1 MSSNATNNL
10 VVGPHIKSTTPIQAP
25 ANIYRKGM
33 SSNATENQVVGLL
46 IKSTTP
52 IQVPSKVPC
61 ICYHP
66 HYCLRYYSGALFRT
80 VGRFDLSIFSSLL
93 QT

>member
-33 SSNATENQVVGLL
+33 SSNATDNQVVGLL

-52 IQVPSKVPC
+52 IQVPSKVLR

-66 HYCLRYYSGALFRT
+66 HYCPHYHSGALFTT
-80 VGRFDLSIFSSLL
+80 VGRFDLNIFSSLL

>member
-33 SSNATENQVVGLL
+33 SSNATDNQVVGLL

-61 ICYHP
+61 ICYHL
-66 HYCLRYYSGALFRT
+66 HYCPCYYSGALFTT

>member
-33 SSNATENQVVGLL
+33 SSNAQGCQN
-46 IKSTTP
+46 
-52 IQVPSKVPC
+52 
-61 ICYHP
+61 
-66 HYCLRYYSGALFRT
+66 RDFM
-80 VGRFDLSIFSSLL
+80 
-93 QT
+93 

>member
-33 SSNATENQVVGLL
+33 SSNATDNQVVGLL

-61 ICYHP
+61 ICYHL
-66 HYCLRYYSGALFRT
+66 HYCPRYYLGALFTT